1 MATEPSSAT
10 SRRRAPQWRCSPRRG
25 GATPRAPTGRCRP
38 PGGPPASPPARVGA
52 AVVSAMEHNRGE
64 VTVAPLRQRVLAR
77 FAANAPELSSRL
89 AGDIAAKA
97 ADEIAAGQT
106 DKR

>member
-1 MATEPSSAT
+1 MK
-10 SRRRAPQWRCSPRRG
+10 
-25 GATPRAPTGRCRP
+25 
-38 PGGPPASPPARVGA
+38 
-52 AVVSAMEHNRGE
+52 
-64 VTVAPLRQRVLAR
+64 LRAR

-97 ADEIAAGQT
+97 ADEVAAGQT